1 MAVIA
6 IDLVSTGLTSAAL
19 GNSGKVLFKESL
31 SIEGLKGPEVSR
43 LIKGQITKI
52 LNLYKNKPIQIKSAG
67 VSVPG
72 IYNSK
77 TGCVWAPHI
86 EGWDEYPLKQ
96 DMKFFLIEH
105 GVNVKIAN
113 NRTCYILGE
122 MWLGAAQ
129 KSKNAIYLSI
139 GKGIGA
145 GILVDGNVL
154 HGFNDGVGA
163 AGWLAL
169 TDSFIPEYK
178 QRGSFEFHAS
188 GSGILNSVKIMLEK
202 KKDSSGVLAQKDP
215 GQITLHDIFEAY
227 RLKDTIAR
235 KVLQQSRKYWGMAAA
250 NLISL
255 FNPELIIFGGSLFG
269 PAQQFLEEIKEET
282 CKWAQPLFMKN
293 VKIVGSQLG
302 SNAGLIGAGHL
313 AMKKF

>member
-6 IDLVSTGLTSAAL
+6 INLLSTGLTSAAL
-19 GNSGKVLFKESL
+19 GNSGKVLFKESF
-31 SIEGLKGPEVSR
+31 SIEGLKGAEVSR
-43 LIKGQITKI
+43 LIKNQISKI

-67 VSVPG
+67 ISVPG

-77 TGCVWAPHI
+77 TGCVWAPNI
-86 EGWDEYPLKQ
+86 EGWEDYPLKQ

-113 NRTCYILGE
+113 TRTCYILGE

-163 AGWLAL
+163 AGWL
-169 TDSFIPEYK
+169 TVNDSFVPEYK
-178 QRGSFEFHAS
+178 LRGSLEFLAS
-188 GSGILNSVKIMLEK
+188 ASGILHSVKTMLEK
-202 KKDSSGVLAQKDP
+202 KKDFQGVLAQKDP
-215 GQITLHDIFEAY
+215 EEITLNDIFEAY
-227 RLKDTIAR
+227 RMKDPVAQ
-235 KVLQQSRKYWGMAAA
+235 KVLRQCRKYWGMATA

-255 FNPELIIFGGSLFG
+255 FNPEIIIFGGSLFG
-269 PAQQFLEEIKEET
+269 PAQQFLDEIKEET
-282 CKWAQPLFMKN
+282 SRWAQPLFMKQ

-313 AMKKF
+313 AMKRF

>member
-6 IDLVSTGLTSAAL
+6 IDLISTGLTSAAL
-19 GNSGKVLFKESL
+19 GNSGKVLYKETL
-31 SIEGLKGPEVSR
+31 SIEGLKGTEVSR

-52 LNLYKNKPIQIKSAG
+52 LNIFKNRPIQIKSAG
-67 VSVPG
+67 ISVPG

-77 TGCVWAPHI
+77 TGCVWAPNI

-96 DMKFFLIEH
+96 DMKPFLIEH

-129 KSKNAIYLSI
+129 KSRNAIYLSI

-169 TDSFIPEYK
+169 SDSFHPEFK
-178 QRGSFEFHAS
+178 LRGSFEYLAS
-188 GSGILNSVKIMLEK
+188 GRGILNSTRALLSK
-202 KKDSSGVLAQKDP
+202 KKDSMGILAQKNPDE
-215 GQITLHDIFEAY
+215 ITLMDIFEAY
-227 RLKDTIAR
+227 RQKDPTAK

-269 PAQQFLEEIKEET
+269 PAQQFLDEIKAET
-282 CKWAQPLFMKN
+282 ARWAQPLFMKN
-293 VKIVGSQLG
+293 VKILGSQLG

>member
-1 MAVIA
+1 LAVIA

-19 GNSGKVLFKESL
+19 GNSGKVLHKETI
-31 SIEGLKGPEVSR
+31 SIEGLKGIEVGR
-43 LIKGQITKI
+43 LIKSQIVKI
-52 LNLYKNKPIQIKSAG
+52 LNLYRNKPIQIKSAG
-67 VSVPG
+67 ISVPG

-77 TGCVWAPHI
+77 TGCVWAPNI
-86 EGWDEYPLKQ
+86 EGWEEFPLKQ
-96 DMKFFLIEH
+96 EMKFFLLEH
-105 GVNVKIAN
+105 GLNVKIAS

-154 HGFNDGVGA
+154 HGFSDGVGA

-169 TDSFIPEYK
+169 NDTFIPEYK
-178 QRGSFEFHAS
+178 LRGSFEFHAS
-188 GSGILNSVKIMLEK
+188 GSGILNSVRTMLLK
-202 KKDSSGVLAQKDP
+202 KKDSSGVLAQKEP
-215 GQITLHDIFEAY
+215 EQITLHDIFEAY
-227 RLKDTIAR
+227 RLKDTIAK
-235 KVLQQSRKYWGMAAA
+235 KVLLQSQKQWGMAAA

-255 FNPELIIFGGSLFG
+255 FNPEIIIFGGSLFG
-269 PAQQFLEEIKEET
+269 PAQQFLEEITLET
-282 CKWAQPLFMKN
+282 TKWAQPLFMKN